1 MRVLLIDNIDS
12 FVYNLY
18 QYIGEFGVDIVVR
31 RNDVTL
37 DQVAAINPD
46 SIVISPGPGT
56 PTEAGNT
63 VNIIKRFAG
72 EFPILGVC
80 LGHQAIGAAFGGRI
94 ERVKNIM
101 HGKTS
106 EIEHDGK
113 GIYRGIGSP
122 IVATRYHSLCIA
134 DEDFPST
141 LEVSA
146 RTKDDGTIMG
156 VRHKNYE
163 VEGVQFHP
171 ESILTVD
178 GKHILRNFLGIQ
190 R

>member
-1 MRVLLIDNIDS
+1 MKVLLIDNVDS

-18 QYIGEFGVDIVVR
+18 QYIGEFGVDIVVK
-31 RNDVTL
+31 RNKVTL
-37 DQVAAINPD
+37 NEVASIKPD
-46 SIVISPGPGT
+46 SIVISPGPGA
-56 PTEAGNT
+56 PAEAGNT
-63 VNIIKRFAG
+63 VEIIKRFAG
-72 EFPILGVC
+72 EVPILGVC
-80 LGHQAIGAAFGGRI
+80 LGHQAIGLAFGGKI

-113 GIYRGIGSP
+113 GVYEGIANP
-122 IVATRYHSLCIA
+122 IVATRYHSLCIS
-134 DEDFPST
+134 DEGLPRD

-146 RTKDDGTIMG
+146 RSKDDGTIMG
-156 VRHKNYE
+156 VRHKSYD

-178 GKHILRNFLGIQ
+178 GKKILKNFLGIE